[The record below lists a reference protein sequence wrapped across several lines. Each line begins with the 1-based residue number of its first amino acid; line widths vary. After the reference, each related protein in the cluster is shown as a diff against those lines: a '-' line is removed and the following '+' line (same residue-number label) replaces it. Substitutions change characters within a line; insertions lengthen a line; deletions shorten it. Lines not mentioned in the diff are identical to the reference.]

1 MRISTRENGLYKSE
15 VTSPIHTKSNGRFLA
30 FTLIE
35 LLVVIAI
42 IAILA
47 GLLLPALSKAKS
59 KALSASCINN
69 LKQMSTCFHL
79 YVNDNNDIL
88 PPNNSIDDI
97 AGGGA
102 GESWCAGD
110 ARLDTTTSNI
120 ENGLLFSYNRSLGI
134 YHCPAD
140 KSTIETDSGVKLA
153 QLRNRSYSMSQS
165 INGYP
170 EQFAGQVEQAPSFKK
185 FTQINNPGPSKLI
198 LFLDVHEDELTDAI
212 FGMPTEG
219 SNDYPTDWDDLPANR
234 HGQGCNFSFADG
246 HAEHWKWVYPKTFT
260 VPLDTPQPVATGEQ
274 ADYQKVAAGILQTP
288 N

>member
-1 MRISTRENGLYKSE
+1 MRLLARGNGLSQ
-15 VTSPIHTKSNGRFLA
+15 SGHTCVIQAESHSRFRA

-47 GLLLPALSKAKS
+47 GLLLPALSRSKS
-59 KALSASCINN
+59 KALSASCMNN

-110 ARLDTTTSNI
+110 AREDATTTNI
-120 ENGLLFSYNRSLGI
+120 ENGLLFQYNRSLAI

-140 KSTIETDSGVKLA
+140 KSTIETEDGVKLT

-165 INGYP
+165 VNGYP

-185 FTQINNPGPSKLI
+185 FTQINNPGPTKLI

-219 SNDYPTDWDDLPANR
+219 SDDYPTHWDDLPANR
-234 HGQGCNFSFADG
+234 HGQGCNFSFIDG

-260 VPLDTPQPVATGEQ
+260 VPLDTPQPVAAGEQ
-274 ADYQKVAAGILQTP
+274 PDYQRVAAGILQTL